1 MPNSGVS
8 RTRRAAMFRRRRQSL
23 VVAACAFMGSLGAVA
38 GIMVRQTSLPAILFG
53 GRGLPRAESIL
64 LLGVDDV
71 RASGHGPRQKPAR
84 TAAVLVAT
92 LLPDQHRVH
101 VLSIPG
107 DTQVLIPGYGTGR
120 ISAAFGH
127 GGVKA
132 TQDVVE
138 ALLGIT
144 VDHTVQVSEREAT
157 RFVDELGG
165 LDVYVEKPMHYEDH
179 AAKLVIDLKPGWQ
192 KLDGQAALGFARFR
206 HDSLG
211 DIGRVSRQ
219 QLLLHAIEQ
228 KIVNPTSFLRLP
240 DLGKTASR
248 LFKADLTPKDYE
260 ALVGFFKGRPTISY
274 TTVPGDFGKEG
285 DWIPNHGRIVSLL
298 EHLSAGHGAP
308 KAKTGIA
315 SMVEVL
321 YAPNQSQAAAKL
333 AETMTDRGLTVVRTA
348 PVPED
353 MGVSSRI
360 IGRNAYPA
368 LDPTLASLMPNAPWQ
383 LSDDESPY
391 SADYTVVLGPD
402 YR

>member
-38 GIMVRQTSLPAILFG
+38 GIMMRQAPLPALLG
-53 GRGLPRAESIL
+53 GSPGLPRAESIL
-64 LLGVDDV
+64 LLGVADDP
-71 RASGHGPRQKPAR
+71 ALGHGPRQDLKR
-84 TAAVLVAT
+84 TDAVLVAT
-92 LLPDQHRVH
+92 LQPDQRTVH
-101 VLSIPG
+101 VLSIPS
-107 DTQVLIPGYGTGR
+107 DSQVLIPGYGTGR
-120 ISAAFGH
+120 IAVAFEH
-127 GGVKA
+127 GGVK
-132 TQDVVE
+132 TTRDVVE
-138 ALLGIT
+138 ALLGIS
-144 VDHTVQVSEREAT
+144 VAHTVQVSEFEAT
-157 RFVDELGG
+157 RFMDHLGG
-165 LDVYVEKPMHYEDH
+165 VDVFIEKPMHYEDH
-179 AAKLVIDLKPGWQ
+179 AARLLIDLKPGWQ

-211 DIGRVSRQ
+211 DIGRVGRQ
-219 QLLLHAIEQ
+219 QMLLHAIEQ
-228 KIVNPTSFLRLP
+228 TIINPISYFGLP

-248 LFKADLTPKDYE
+248 LFKSDLTPKDYA
-260 ALVGFFKGRPTISY
+260 ALVGFFKRRPSISY
-274 TTVPGDFGKEG
+274 TTLPGEFGKEG

-298 EHLSAGHGAP
+298 DHLNAGLRTP
-308 KAKTGIA
+308 KAKAGLA

-321 YAPNQSQAAAKL
+321 YAPNQAQAAAKL

-353 MGVSSRI
+353 LGVSSRI
-360 IGRNAYPA
+360 IGRNASPA

-402 YR
+402 FR